1 MLRTKMG
8 PEFEISTDPAR
19 LDIALVHSVLETSY
33 WAEGRRRSVVERSI
47 ANSICF
53 GVYHA
58 GRQVA
63 FARVVS
69 DRAVFAYLM
78 DVFVVPE
85 FRGRGISKALMGAVL
100 VHPDLQNLRVFLLA
114 TRDARGLCARFGSR
128 PLTEPERLMAILN
141 PDSDKH
147 AI

>member
-1 MLRTKMG
+1 VASELA
-8 PEFEISTDPAR
+8 PDFEISTDRAR
-19 LDIALVHSVLETSY
+19 LDITLVHRVLGTSY

-47 ANSICF
+47 ANSLCF

-85 FRGRGISKALMGAVL
+85 FRGRGISKALMRAVL
-100 VHPDLQNLRVFLLA
+100 DHPDLQNLRLFLLA
-114 TRDARGLCARFGSR
+114 TRDAHRLYERFGFR
-128 PLTEPERLMAILN
+128 PLADPGRMMAILN

-147 AI
+147 AN

>member
-1 MLRTKMG
+1 VASEL
-8 PEFEISTDPAR
+8 PAEFEISTDRAR
-19 LDIALVHSVLETSY
+19 LDIALVHRVLGTSY

-47 ANSICF
+47 ANSLCF

-85 FRGRGISKALMGAVL
+85 FRGRGISKALMRAVL
-100 VHPDLQNLRVFLLA
+100 DHPDLQNLRLFLLG
-114 TRDARGLCARFGSR
+114 TRDAHGLYERFGFR
-128 PLTEPERLMAILN
+128 PLAEPERMMAILN
-141 PDSDKH
+141 PDSDKY
-147 AI
+147 AS